1 MSSQATSGKAK
12 SSVTKAKS
20 TPKKATPKKPSS
32 YDLHPTY
39 LAKIPGFFDCKS
51 PMQQALTGIII
62 TYLQENRRYEQLEA
76 FAKCDDPRKQAWYKH
91 MLATS
96 MGQAR
101 PTEFANMAL
110 AVSHV
115 VPIRPDTDEAN
126 FQRLCEHA
134 ACGDPRDHPI
144 FQWCQKDRLE
154 LFRQYCHW
162 LMLCNETTKLK
173 QMRNCLPH
181 IGSPAAQY
189 RTLEVEIET
198 FLEGA
203 QADSTSPC
211 ALKRK
216 RDSSK
221 GRPTPSKQRKLDSS
235 NAINSRATPS
245 TTPPETQPFP
255 LTDDDSEIE
264 IEFVD
269 NPQASSAPEAGPSSL
284 AKSAAEAG
292 NSSDVESMWIDYLS
306 RACEDLEKAV
316 QGDKMQDK
324 DLRPKLLALAQ
335 TIYECC

>member
-1 MSSQATSGKAK
+1 
-12 SSVTKAKS
+12 
-20 TPKKATPKKPSS
+20 
-32 YDLHPTY
+32 
-39 LAKIPGFFDCKS
+39 
-51 PMQQALTGIII
+51 MQQALTGIII

-110 AVSHV
+110 A
-115 VPIRPDTDEAN
+115 
-126 FQRLCEHA
+126 RLCEHA

-154 LFRQYCHW
+154 LFRRYCHW

-189 RTLEVEIET
+189 CTLKVEIET

-203 QADSTSPC
+203 RVDSTSLC

-221 GRPTPSKQRKLDSS
+221 GCPTPSKQRKLDSS
-235 NAINSRATPS
+235 DAINSRATPL

-255 LTDDDSEIE
+255 LTDDNSEIE

-324 DLRPKLLALAQ
+324 DLCPKLLALAQ